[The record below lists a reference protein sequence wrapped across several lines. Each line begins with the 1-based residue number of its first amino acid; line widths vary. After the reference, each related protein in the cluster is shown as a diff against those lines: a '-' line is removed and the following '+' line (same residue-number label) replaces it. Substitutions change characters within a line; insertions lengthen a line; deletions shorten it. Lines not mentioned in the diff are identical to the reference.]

1 MKKIKYITVTVVSA
15 ILLSS
20 FTAYRGD
27 FFEIAKQIEIFTA
40 LYKELN
46 MNYVDEVNPAEL
58 MNTAIGKMLE
68 DLDPYTNFYNEQDVA
83 NARISQSAS
92 YSKLGL
98 NLRNVDEE
106 IIITDIAKGLAADQ
120 SGLKLGD
127 KILKI
132 DNTVVEEFKDNL
144 DNVLSG
150 APNTSVTIEVLRNG
164 KTETIALNRKLE
176 KETAVP
182 FYGMADEKTGFVV
195 LSQFTRTASR
205 DVGLAVLELK
215 EQGAEQI
222 ILDLRGNPGGLLSE
236 AVNLSNI
243 FLPKDQLIVYTKSEI
258 EKYNNTY
265 ATQKEPL
272 DTEIP
277 LAVLINDNSASA
289 SEIVSG
295 SLQDL
300 DRAVIMGSRS
310 FGKGLVQRPKPLKYG
325 TQVKITISR
334 YFLPSG
340 RGIQALTYKNGESIR
355 KPISESKAF
364 QTKNG
369 RTVYDGGGVT
379 PDISIAGEQ
388 ISDFTQQL
396 DADLMFLKFATQY
409 YYDNPDLDTS
419 VFEMNDNIYQ
429 SFLKFVEQNNY
440 DIKIETDDILKQL
453 FETAEND
460 NLDDKFLKSLKNLES
475 NLEKEKMDLF
485 ETYKVEITAMLTDQI
500 IKQYAY
506 DEGIYK
512 YDLNKSEIVKEAIS
526 ILNDKN
532 LYNEILGN

>member
-1 MKKIKYITVTVVSA
+1 MKKIKYVVITTVCA
-15 ILLSS
+15 LLLSS

-83 NARISQSAS
+83 NARIKRSAS

-98 NLRNVDEE
+98 NLRNVDDN

-132 DNTVVEEFKDNL
+132 DNTSVEEFKDNL

-150 APNTSVTIEVLRNG
+150 APNTKVNLQVFRNG
-164 KTETIALNRKLE
+164 TTETITLNRTLE

-182 FYGMADEKTGFVV
+182 FYGMADDKTGFIV

-205 DVGLAVLELK
+205 DVGLALLELK
-215 EQGAEQI
+215 EQGAEQL
-222 ILDLRGNPGGLLSE
+222 ILDLRGNPGGLLME

-243 FLPKDQLIVYTKSEI
+243 FLPKDQLIVYTKSQI
-258 EKYNNTY
+258 EKFNNSY

-272 DTEIP
+272 DTEMP

-340 RGIQALTYKNGESIR
+340 RGIQALTYKDGESIR
-355 KPISESKAF
+355 KPVSDSKAF

-369 RTVYDGGGVT
+369 RTVYDGGGIS
-379 PDISIAGEQ
+379 PDISIAKEQ
-388 ISDFTQQL
+388 MSDFTKQL
-396 DADLMFLKFATQY
+396 DADLVFLKFATQY
-409 YYDNPDLDTS
+409 YYENPDLDIKA
-419 VFEMNDNIYQ
+419 FEMSDNIYQ
-429 SFLKFVEQNNY
+429 SFLKFIKQNDY
-440 DIKIETDDILKQL
+440 KIKIETDDVLKQL
-453 FETAEND
+453 YSSAEND
-460 NLDDKFLKSLKNLES
+460 NLDDKFLKSLKNLED
-475 NLEKEKMDLF
+475 NLEKVKMDLF
-485 ETYKVEITAMLTDQI
+485 DTYQVEITAMLTDQI

-506 DEGIYK
+506 DEGVYE
-512 YDLNKSEIVKEAIS
+512 YDLNKSEIVKEAVT

-532 LYNEILGN
+532 RYNQILGK

>member
-1 MKKIKYITVTVVSA
+1 MKKIKYIIITAVSA

-68 DLDPYTNFYNEQDVA
+68 DLDPYTNFYNEQDVSK
-83 NARISQSAS
+83 ARISQSAS

-98 NLRNVDEE
+98 KLRNINDD
-106 IIITDIAKGLAADQ
+106 IIISDIVQGLAADQ

-127 KILKI
+127 QILKI
-132 DNTVVEEFKDNL
+132 DNTGVEAFKDNL

-150 APNTSVTIEVLRNG
+150 APNTQVAIQVLRNG
-164 KTETIALNRKLE
+164 KTETLTLNRKLE

-182 FYGMADEKTGFVV
+182 FYGMADDKTGFIV
-195 LSQFTRTASR
+195 LSQFTRTASK

-215 EQGAEQI
+215 EQGAEQF

-243 FLPKDQLIVYTKSEI
+243 FLPKDQLVVYTKSEI

-300 DRAVIMGSRS
+300 DRAVIIGSRS

-334 YFLPSG
+334 YYLPSG

-355 KPISESKAF
+355 KSISQSKAF

-369 RTVYDGGGVT
+369 RTVYDGGGIT
-379 PDISIAGEQ
+379 PDISIAEEQ
-388 ISDFTQQL
+388 MSDFTKQL
-396 DADLMFLKFATQY
+396 DADLMFLQFATQF
-409 YYDNPDLDTS
+409 YYDNPNLDVTT
-419 VFEMNDNIYQ
+419 FEMNDNLFQ
-429 SFLKFVEQNNY
+429 SFVKFVEESNY
-440 DIKIETDDILKQL
+440 DIKIQTDEVLQQL
-453 FETAEND
+453 LETAESD
-460 NLDDKFLKSLKNLES
+460 NLDDKFLKTLKNLED

-485 ETYKVEITAMLTDQI
+485 DTYKVEITSILTDQI

-506 DEGIYK
+506 DKGIYQ

-532 LYNEILGN
+532 RYNQILGK